1 MCPGCKT
8 PEQYVTQLPD
18 DLDHP
23 TLQGSYC
30 ASPSLRAAAEPKP
43 YVSFMARS
51 APALLSHYSHK
62 GLPQTRYKPPRAC
75 HLGVFFFCLFL
86 KSRLP
91 EPPLCTNTS
100 IMFLVS
106 GEYQI

>member
-1 MCPGCKT
+1 MCPDCKT
-8 PEQYVTQLPD
+8 LGQYVTQLPD

-30 ASPSLRAAAEPKP
+30 ASRSLRAAAAPEP
-43 YVSFMARS
+43 YVSFTARS

-75 HLGVFFFCLFL
+75 HLKHLGVFFFCLFL
-86 KSRLP
+86 KYKLQSH
-91 EPPLCTNTS
+91 LCVQTQAL
-100 IMFLVS
+100 FF
-106 GEYQI
+106 GEW